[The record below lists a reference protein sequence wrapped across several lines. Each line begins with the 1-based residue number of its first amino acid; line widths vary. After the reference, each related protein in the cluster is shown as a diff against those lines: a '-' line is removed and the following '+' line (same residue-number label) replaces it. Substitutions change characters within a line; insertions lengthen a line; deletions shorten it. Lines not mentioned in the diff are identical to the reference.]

1 MGNKFDNLAD
11 KILDEKTTEG
21 LEEKVEEK
29 KDPLDG
35 LSLAERLNVL
45 EEKKNEISQLE
56 EERLEYYNQVKD
68 FEDKMISFGISKDQR
83 EKIRQQISTEG
94 GEISQKIIDIRNEY
108 GIEPTPVEI
117 LSNRML
123 MMMIEKERVS
133 KKLQIAK
140 KDELKSINY
149 ILDGLRSDNYVHLD
163 NWIDYFLKTAE
174 AVKERDDENISD
186 YFSFS
191 EKIKDAMKNKPVDPK
206 LIDKMFVDFSVKLG
220 ADIKKNNSY
229 KTPLEEK
236 EDQERLSKINR
247 IIDKIY
253 SELKM
258 ARQGEG
264 RYSEK

>member
-35 LSLAERLNVL
+35 LSLVERLNVL

-117 LSNRML
+117 LSK
-123 MMMIEKERVS
+123 EKD
-133 KKLQIAK
+133 K
-140 KDELKSINY
+140 LKSINY